1 MPPMFI
7 PGDIIF
13 APWRAEDGSEKHRPT
28 VVLAWSPAYGLVA
41 LWTGT
46 AKERLFGGTFAFST
60 QEREQAGFSGPCRFD
75 PNRIVRFLPQQL
87 EDGTVRRDA
96 VTLMRGRASRHCS
109 HEEDDSPS
117 CAQQE
122 GFLFGPQVLGTGR
135 LLTQRTRACSSEE
148 MWSSRHAAGMMDMS
162 CDHTGW

>member
-46 AKERLFGGTFAFST
+46 AKERLSGGTFAFST
-60 QEREQAGFSGPCRFD
+60 QEREQAGFRGPCPARSEQD
-75 PNRIVRFLPQQL
+75 R
-87 EDGTVRRDA
+87 A
-96 VTLMRGRASRHCS
+96 VSSSTTGGRY
-109 HEEDDSPS
+109 
-117 CAQQE
+117 
-122 GFLFGPQVLGTGR
+122 G
-135 LLTQRTRACSSEE
+135 
-148 MWSSRHAAGMMDMS
+148 AAGRSDS
-162 CDHTGW
+162 DARSRVPALQSRG